1 MKKKADLLDWIDRN
15 NAEQIQWVNEYLARH
30 LPSGC
35 LEIYRISGMEIRA
48 FNNTPVKIDADLI
61 LLINK
66 MRAAWRQKVF
76 RSKQNGKKTYSFVMS
91 RGIEAKL
98 KALSGKGE
106 IRKTL
111 EELIENVH
119 KFTAPKINELKTKN
133 QDLVLKISLLRE
145 ENDEIRLASKS
156 LNQDVNIKDNE
167 IDTLKKEIKV
177 LQQDYAYLL
186 LELERLKENKPD
198 DITMNNKESNS

>member
-1 MKKKADLLDWIDRN
+1 
-15 NAEQIQWVNEYLARH
+15 
-30 LPSGC
+30 
-35 LEIYRISGMEIRA
+35 MEIRA
-48 FNNTPVKIDADLI
+48 YNNAPVKIDADLI